1 MYYEV
6 EKTAGIVKN
15 LRKENRQT
23 QEMVSEGMGINIKT
37 YQAAEQGTRGV
48 SIDTLCIIANYFHV
62 SLDYLITGVRADDEW
77 NRLTETLSGEQQ
89 NQLYGIAANMISTLG
104 WK

>member
-15 LRKENRQT
+15 LRKENGQT
-23 QEMVSEGMGINIKT
+23 QEMASEGMGINIKT
-37 YQAAEQGTRGV
+37 YQAAEQGTRGI

-77 NRLTETLSGEQQ
+77 NRLTETLSGEQKD
-89 NQLYGIAANMISTLG
+89 QLYSIAANMISTLG

>member
-6 EKTAGIVKN
+6 EKTAEIIRA
-15 LRKENRQT
+15 LRKESGQT
-23 QEMVSEGMGINIKT
+23 QENVSDGMGINIKT
-37 YQAAEQGTRGV
+37 YQAVEQGTRGV

-62 SLDYLITGVRADDEW
+62 SLDYLVTGVRTNDEW
-77 NRLTETLSGEQQ
+77 YRLTESLSEAQKAQ
-89 NQLYGIAANMISTLG
+89 MYSIAANMISTLG